1 MSPTNDEGETIMPL
15 SMTSVGQEVVLKA
28 INWGP
33 KMKKRLESLGLTPGI
48 KISVI
53 SNDSN
58 GAFIL
63 NVRGSR
69 LVLGGSVTQQ
79 ILVELV

>member
-1 MSPTNDEGETIMPL
+1 MPKATKEEEIIMPL
-15 SMTSVGQEVVLKA
+15 SMVDIGQEVVLEA

-33 KMKKRLESLGLTPGI
+33 KMKKRLESLGLTPGVEL
-48 KISVI
+48 SVI
-53 SNDSN
+53 SNDTN
-58 GAFIL
+58 GSFIL

-79 ILVELV
+79 ILVQVA

>member
-1 MSPTNDEGETIMPL
+1 MPL
-15 SMTSVGQEVVLKA
+15 SMVDIGQEVILKA

-33 KMKKRLESLGLTPGI
+33 KMKKRLESLGLTPGVVL
-48 KISVI
+48 SVI
-53 SNDSN
+53 SNDTS

-69 LVLGGSVTQQ
+69 LVIAGSVTQQ
-79 ILVELV
+79 IIVELV

>member
-1 MSPTNDEGETIMPL
+1 MPL
-15 SMTSVGQEVVLKA
+15 SMTGIGEEVTIKA

-33 KMKKRLESLGLTPGI
+33 KMKKRLQDMGLTTGV

-53 SNDSN
+53 SNDTN
-58 GAFIL
+58 GAYIV

-69 LVLGGSVTQQ
+69 LVLGGVVTQQ
-79 ILVELV
+79 ILVDVA

>member
-1 MSPTNDEGETIMPL
+1 MALAMVNI
-15 SMTSVGQEVVLKA
+15 GQEVVIKA

-33 KMKKRLESLGLTPGI
+33 RMKKRLESLGLTVGVKVSI
-48 KISVI
+48 I

-58 GAFIL
+58 GAYIL

-79 ILVELV
+79 IEVEVA

>member
-1 MSPTNDEGETIMPL
+1 MALAMVNI
-15 SMTSVGQEVVLKA
+15 GQEVTIKA

-33 KMKKRLESLGLTPGI
+33 KMKKRLESLGLTVGVKVSI
-48 KISVI
+48 I

-58 GAFIL
+58 GAYIL

-79 ILVELV
+79 IEVEVA

>member
-1 MSPTNDEGETIMPL
+1 MPL
-15 SMTSVGQEVVLKA
+15 SMANVGQELTLKI

-33 KMKKRLESLGLTPGI
+33 KMKKRLEDMGLTPGVKLSI
-48 KISVI
+48 I
-53 SNDSN
+53 SNDTN

-69 LVLGGSVTQQ
+69 LVLGGALTQQ
-79 ILVELV
+79 ILVDIA

>member
-1 MSPTNDEGETIMPL
+1 MKPSNAEGEIIMPL

-48 KISVI
+48 KLSVI

-58 GAFIL
+58 GSFIL

>member
-1 MSPTNDEGETIMPL
+1 MPL
-15 SMTSVGQEVVLKA
+15 SMVSVGQEVVLKA

-33 KMKKRLESLGLTPGI
+33 KMKKRLESLGLTPGVI
-48 KISVI
+48 VSVI
-53 SNDSN
+53 SNDTN

-69 LVLGGSVTQQ
+69 LVVSGSVTQQ
-79 ILVELV
+79 IIVDLV

>member
-1 MSPTNDEGETIMPL
+1 MPTPTKEEELIMPL
-15 SMTSVGQEVVLKA
+15 SMVGIGQQVILEA

-33 KMKKRLESLGLTPGI
+33 KMKKRLESLGLTPGVEL
-48 KISVI
+48 SVI
-53 SNDSN
+53 SNDTN
-58 GAFIL
+58 GSFIL

-79 ILVELV
+79 ILVQVA

>member
-1 MSPTNDEGETIMPL
+1 MKPPNKEEGLIMPL
-15 SMTSVGQEVVLKA
+15 SMTNIGQEVTLKA

-33 KMKKRLESLGLTPGI
+33 KIKKRLESLGLTPGI
-48 KISVI
+48 KLSVI

-63 NVRGSR
+63 DVRGSR

-79 ILVELV
+79 ILVELA

>member
-1 MSPTNDEGETIMPL
+1 MTPSNDEGEIIMPL
-15 SMTSVGQEVVLKA
+15 SMTGVGQEVILKA
-28 INWGP
+28 VNWGP
-33 KMKKRLESLGLTPGI
+33 KMKKRLESLGLTAGTTL
-48 KISVI
+48 SVI

-69 LVLGGSVTQQ
+69 LVLAGSVTQQ

>member
-1 MSPTNDEGETIMPL
+1 MMPL
-15 SMTSVGQEVVLKA
+15 SMANIGQEVVLKS

-33 KMKKRLESLGLTPGI
+33 KMKKRLESLGLTPGVKVSI
-48 KISVI
+48 I
-53 SNDSN
+53 SNDTN
-58 GAFIL
+58 GSFIL

-79 ILVELV
+79 ILVEVA

>member
-1 MSPTNDEGETIMPL
+1 MALAMVNI
-15 SMTSVGQEVVLKA
+15 GQEVIIRA

-33 KMKKRLESLGLTPGI
+33 KMKKRLESLGLTVGTKVSI
-48 KISVI
+48 I

-58 GAFIL
+58 GAYIL

-79 ILVELV
+79 IVVDAA